1 MTPEESHKVV
11 AIPAYE
17 LQFSLEQL
25 RTALESEKMSDKDGL
40 INQCINWVY
49 SHSPQFV
56 RGEYQEW
63 VGRKWLG
70 AAHQNQDHS
79 ELMTVDDLGLMMLLL
94 SPAML
99 MSVILLWTFAAGG

>member
-17 LQFSLEQL
+17 LQYSLEQL

-63 VGRKWLG
+63 VGRKGWER
-70 AAHQNQDHS
+70 QTKS
-79 ELMTVDDLGLMMLLL
+79 KI
-94 SPAML
+94 
-99 MSVILLWTFAAGG
+99 ILN